1 MSRAASASA
10 SAATAAAA
18 SAAASTASTTAT
30 TTTAAIAAA
39 SATAAVLPAGPLRRR
54 QPAKTA
60 RLILGARRQQE
71 IGELHHHT
79 RQQPL
84 PQRPRPGAVLLVHVR
99 HEHGRE
105 LRVELELGPARENVA
120 SKVTDM
126 CGAAA
131 RLRRRPHAA

>member
-10 SAATAAAA
+10 SAATAAATAAAA
-18 SAAASTASTTAT
+18 SAAAATASTTAT

-84 PQRPRPGAVLLVHVR
+84 PQRPRAGAVLLVHVR

-126 CGAAA
+126 
-131 RLRRRPHAA
+131 